1 MYTEGLQESSNF
13 PCSSPSF
20 LLSFKRLGT
29 CCISK
34 HQVLVFP
41 QLAAGKCTEVSK
53 KIHTAIFFQ
62 GPLRLYA
69 RSLLIIFNKLSE
81 CLRKNSEVYTHYMRF
96 SGLEMQVSV
105 LMTSLFNVSKVQNL
119 SIKVSSK
126 VAVLILSALR
136 FLNCKNQGK

>member
-1 MYTEGLQESSNF
+1 MCSNNQMDYILVYTEGLQESSNF
-13 PCSSPSF
+13 PCSSRSF
-20 LLSFKRLGT
+20 FLSFKRLGT
-29 CCISK
+29 CCI
-34 HQVLVFP
+34 
-41 QLAAGKCTEVSK
+41 CTEVSK

-81 CLRKNSEVYTHYMRF
+81 CLRKNSELYTHYMRF